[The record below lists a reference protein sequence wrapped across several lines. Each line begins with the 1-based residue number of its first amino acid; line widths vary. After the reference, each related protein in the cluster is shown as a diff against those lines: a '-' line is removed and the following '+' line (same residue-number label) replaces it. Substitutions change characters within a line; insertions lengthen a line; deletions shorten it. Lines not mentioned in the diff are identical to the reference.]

1 MAKEVLTQASVLVN
15 SVDLSSHASSVS
27 MEDAADEVEV
37 TGFSTSDYREFIPG
51 LKDGNITVSFFN
63 DHAANSVADTLQPLY
78 TSGGTFPLRIKPDV
92 AGTVAYTMTARLYN
106 NPLLNGAVGDANTID
121 VTFRNAGTLGI
132 VRGSLAAGT
141 P

>member
-15 SVDLSSHASSVS
+15 SVDLSDHASSVS

-37 TGFSTSDYREFIPG
+37 TGFTTSDYREFIPG
-51 LKDGNITVSFFN
+51 LKDGNITVTFFN
-63 DHAANSVADTLQPLY
+63 DHAAGSVADTLQPLY

-121 VTFRNAGTLGI
+121 VTFRNSGTLGI
-132 VRGSLAAGT
+132 VRGSLAANT

>member
-15 SVDLSSHASSVS
+15 SVDLTDHASSVS
-27 MEDAADEVEV
+27 MEDSANEVDV
-37 TGFSTSDYREFIPG
+37 TSFSVNDYTEFIPG
-51 LKDGNITVSFFN
+51 MKDANVTVSFFN
-63 DHAANSVADTLQPLY
+63 DHAAGSVADTLQPLY
-78 TSGGTFPLRIKPDV
+78 TSGGTFPLRIKPDIS
-92 AGTVAYTMTARLYN
+92 GTVAYTMTARLYT
-106 NPLLNGAVGDANTID
+106 NPLLSVD

>member
-1 MAKEVLTQASVLVN
+1 
-15 SVDLSSHASSVS
+15 VS

-63 DHAANSVADTLQPLY
+63 DHAAGSVADTLQPLY
-78 TSGGTFPLRIKPDV
+78 TSGGTFPLRIKPDIS
-92 AGTVAYTMTARLYN
+92 GTVAYTMTARLYT
-106 NPLLNGAVGDANTID
+106 NPLLSGGVGDANTID